1 MGNQTSQP
9 SNEFQKQFYQL
20 KNQLKNQQ
28 YKQSVD
34 LNRLQQQIYHTQ
46 LKMQELKRQQP
57 IQSQQQH
64 RPQNQPSQQYR
75 PSQPPQ
81 PQQPLQQPQQPQLQ
95 LPPQQSPQQLT
106 NLLNTPDIKNEM
118 ISNPAFGVQIIELIL
133 KEVGP
138 QISDVQYQKI
148 NEYLERAN
156 QQTAN
161 TQIVQQTMKP
171 MERYQSEEEME
182 RRKFEAEQM
191 RQRKLFEEQQQR
203 RREEYKKQMQS
214 FEQSKV
220 NPYVLLGVP
229 QNYTMEQLKN
239 AYRKKAL
246 IAHPDKGGN
255 PKLFDDLTKAYF
267 SLLEKLKE
275 KEDDKQFM
283 DLKSN
288 SNDYLEK
295 QRSENKQ
302 NVSISKEKFNVT
314 AFNKIFEDNR
324 ISDPSDNGY
333 QDWLKNDNAR
343 EPPKVFSTKFNIDNF
358 NTMFE
363 NWKDTDE
370 ELGKE
375 IVLSEGPQALMAF
388 HGKTGFVELGVDRID
403 DFTHADPNSRNLGY
417 TDLKQA
423 YSRNG
428 IINTKAITPRE
439 SYRNVEDYERARASK
454 LSYQMSPEE
463 IRQQEIKKRR
473 EQEEEERRIQRV
485 QQRDNTTFSSYN
497 RVHQMMIDK
506 LK

>member
-9 SNEFQKQFYQL
+9 SNEFQKQFFQL

-34 LNRLQQQIYHTQ
+34 LHRLQQQIYHTQ
-46 LKMQELKRQQP
+46 LKMQELKRQQ
-57 IQSQQQH
+57 QK
-64 RPQNQPSQQYR
+64 PQPQYR
-75 PSQPPQ
+75 PPQPPQ
-81 PQQPLQQPQQPQLQ
+81 PQQYRQPQPPQPSPQLQ
-95 LPPQQSPQQLT
+95 LQSQPPQPPQQLT
-106 NLLNTPDIKNEM
+106 SLLNSPDVKNEM
-118 ISNPAFGVQIIELIL
+118 INNPEFGVQIIDLIL
-133 KEVGP
+133 KEVGH
-138 QISDVQYQKI
+138 QLSDVQYQKI

-156 QQTAN
+156 HQTAKN
-161 TQIVQQTMKP
+161 QIV
-171 MERYQSEEEME
+171 YQSEEEME
-182 RRKFEAEQM
+182 RRKFEAEQL
-191 RQRKLFEEQQQR
+191 RQRKAFEEQQRR

-214 FEQSKV
+214 FEQSQV
-220 NPYVLLGVP
+220 NPYVLLGIP

-255 PKLFDDLTKAYF
+255 AKLFDDITKAYF
-267 SLLEKLKE
+267 SLLEKLKQR
-275 KEDDKQFM
+275 EDDKQYI
-283 DLKSN
+283 DLKNN
-288 SNDYLEK
+288 SKDYMEK
-295 QRSENKQ
+295 QQTDNKQ
-302 NVSISKEKFNVT
+302 NVSISKEKFNLT

-324 ISDPSDNGY
+324 ISDPSDVGY
-333 QDWLKNDNAR
+333 QEWLKNDNVR
-343 EPPKVFSTKFNIDNF
+343 EQPKVFSTKFNIDNF
-358 NTMFE
+358 NAMFE
-363 NWKDTDE
+363 NWKDEDE

-375 IVLSEGPQALMAF
+375 IVLSEGPQALMAY
-388 HGKTGFVELGVDRID
+388 HGKTGFVELGVDRIN
-403 DFTHADPNSRNLGY
+403 DFTNADPNSRNLGY

-428 IINTKAITPRE
+428 IINTKAVTPRE

-454 LSYQMSPEE
+454 LSYQMTPEE

-485 QQRDNTTFSSYN
+485 QQRDNTAFNSYN

>member
-34 LNRLQQQIYHTQ
+34 LHRLQQQIYHTQ
-46 LKMQELKRQQP
+46 LKMQELKRQQYQQP
-57 IQSQQQH
+57 HQSQQQ
-64 RPQNQPSQQYR
+64 YR
-75 PSQPPQ
+75 PI
-81 PQQPLQQPQQPQLQ
+81 QQPLQQQSQQPQQ
-95 LPPQQSPQQLT
+95 LNS
-106 NLLNTPDIKNEM
+106 LLNSPDIKNEM

-133 KEVGP
+133 KEVGT
-138 QISDVQYQKI
+138 QLSDVQYQKI

-171 MERYQSEEEME
+171 MERYQSEEEIE

-191 RQRKLFEEQQQR
+191 RQRKEFEEQQRR

-267 SLLEKLKE
+267 SLLEKLKQR
-275 KEDDKQFM
+275 EDDKQYI
-283 DLKSN
+283 DLKNN
-288 SNDYLEK
+288 SKDYMEK
-295 QRSENKQ
+295 QRTDNKQ
-302 NVSISKEKFNVT
+302 NVSISKEKFNLT

-324 ISDPSDNGY
+324 ISDPSDVGY
-333 QDWLKNDNAR
+333 QEWLKNDNVR
-343 EPPKVFSTKFNIDNF
+343 EQPKVFSTKFNIDNF
-358 NTMFE
+358 NAMFE
-363 NWKDTDE
+363 NWKDEDE

-375 IVLSEGPQALMAF
+375 IVLSEGPQALMAY
-388 HGKTGFVELGVDRID
+388 HGKTGFVELGVDRIN
-403 DFTHADPNSRNLGY
+403 DFTNADPNSRNLGY

-428 IINTKAITPRE
+428 IINTKAVTPRE

-454 LSYQMSPEE
+454 LSYQMTPEE

-485 QQRDNTTFSSYN
+485 QQRDNTAFNSYN

>member
-46 LKMQELKRQQP
+46 LKMQELKRQPP
-57 IQSQQQH
+57 IQTQ
-64 RPQNQPSQQYR
+64 QQYR
-75 PSQPPQ
+75 PVQQPPLQ
-81 PQQPLQQPQQPQLQ
+81 TQQT
-95 LPPQQSPQQLT
+95 PQQLT
-106 NLLNTPDIKNEM
+106 NLLNSPDIKNEM
-118 ISNPAFGVQIIELIL
+118 ITNPAFGVQIIELIL
-133 KEVGP
+133 KEVGS

-156 QQTAN
+156 KQTAN

-171 MERYQSEEEME
+171 MERYQSDEEIE

-191 RQRKLFEEQQQR
+191 RQRKIFEEQQQR
-203 RREEYKKQMQS
+203 RREEYKKQIQS

-229 QNYTMEQLKN
+229 QNYTMEQLKT

-255 PKLFDDLTKAYF
+255 PKLFDDLTKSYF
-267 SLLEKLKE
+267 SLLEKLKQ

-288 SNDYLEK
+288 SKDYLEK

-314 AFNKIFEDNR
+314 FFNKIFEDNR
-324 ISDPSDNGY
+324 ISDPSDIGY
-333 QDWLKNDNAR
+333 QDWMKNDNAR

-428 IINTKAITPRE
+428 IINTKAVTPRE

-463 IRQQEIKKRR
+463 IRQQEIKKIK